1 MFISAFITGVT
12 ANKITGA
19 NARGPRRLPMRTRWA
34 ARVAQFVRPHA
45 HATANTHRFCI
56 ADVSSRVQWPH
67 RQASFALPA
76 IVIDQLPD
84 YPCRIVVQISGGLVA
99 ALWRDGRMIRSTSPR
114 AVGKSYVEGTVASQQ
129 CDEFFSF
136 LSAATLRAPKI
147 DGIPLHVAT
156 QSITIRSGD
165 TSEWARILPDSESV
179 WRDVESRLFDL
190 PLQDSRA
197 VDSSV
202 AENLR

>member
-1 MFISAFITGVT
+1 M
-12 ANKITGA
+12 
-19 NARGPRRLPMRTRWA
+19 
-34 ARVAQFVRPHA
+34 
-45 HATANTHRFCI
+45 
-56 ADVSSRVQWPH
+56 QWPH

-129 CDEFFSF
+129 CDEFLSF
-136 LSAATLRAPKI
+136 LSAATVRAPKI

-190 PLQDSRA
+190 PLQHSRA